1 MITTISDAVS
11 ATTLTH
17 NGSLTINDFERRCV
31 GLNTCIR
38 IRSNKL
44 TPEVDYQDRRPYN
57 VCQRCFCLNRVCY
70 NFRPVVVDGK
80 SMDGNWCDQCRLNK
94 RSGCSNLTYHESGSG
109 QIPMFHAWLLS
120 RSTDVPALV
129 FPAWY
134 LSEVLRSRRS
144 GTPMVK
150 VCSLDELRIGKEISP
165 NHVPPVFP
173 VFQNGQ
179 IVNYGTFG
187 STASGSR
194 NTRVGIIAPSETS
207 SRISLE
213 STQVNSNQVPSGS
226 LVRRSRR
233 LAGIV
238 ALAAYNEVGEENDEL
253 ETESESNNNDDKEYP
268 FASDESDYQWNATP
282 VSHGTIDAMGTPD
295 PRLFLES
302 VIPSPLVSPPLRP
315 SDQDSVSSPSL
326 PSSGSSDDNNSN
338 NRDYDLVFHGGP
350 AIQSGGRRFSAPN
363 ARIDLPDELRIAP
376 RFFAGNA
383 QSWHGDGP
391 QGQEPSLNLSPPP
404 ISPISLPD
412 GPTLNQDQRRVAE
425 LEALNPLRPLFALP
439 TLGPGGRYV
448 VRVRGGNNFFFE
460 FLE

>member
-31 GLNTCIR
+31 VLNTCIR

-44 TPEVDYQDRRPYN
+44 TPEVDYQDRRPYS

-94 RSGCSNLTYHESGSG
+94 CSGCSNLTYHESGSG
-109 QIPMFHAWLLS
+109 QIPIFHAWLLT

-187 STASGSR
+187 YTASGSR

-207 SRISLE
+207 SR
-213 STQVNSNQVPSGS
+213 
-226 LVRRSRR
+226 
-233 LAGIV
+233 
-238 ALAAYNEVGEENDEL
+238 
-253 ETESESNNNDDKEYP
+253 
-268 FASDESDYQWNATP
+268 TP
-282 VSHGTIDAMGTPD
+282 EAH
-295 PRLFLES
+295 RFLS
-302 VIPSPLVSPPLRP
+302 
-315 SDQDSVSSPSL
+315 
-326 PSSGSSDDNNSN
+326 
-338 NRDYDLVFHGGP
+338 
-350 AIQSGGRRFSAPN
+350 
-363 ARIDLPDELRIAP
+363 
-376 RFFAGNA
+376 
-383 QSWHGDGP
+383 
-391 QGQEPSLNLSPPP
+391 
-404 ISPISLPD
+404 
-412 GPTLNQDQRRVAE
+412 
-425 LEALNPLRPLFALP
+425 
-439 TLGPGGRYV
+439 
-448 VRVRGGNNFFFE
+448 
-460 FLE
+460 

>member
-1 MITTISDAVS
+1 MMITTISDAVS

-44 TPEVDYQDRRPYN
+44 TPEVDYQGRRPYN

-80 SMDGNWCDQCRLNK
+80 LMDGNWCDQCRLNK
-94 RSGCSNLTYHESGSG
+94 RSGCSNLTYHDSGSG
-109 QIPMFHAWLLS
+109 QVPILMPGCWLVQLMFQSWYFLL
-120 RSTDVPALV
+120 DI
-129 FPAWY
+129 F
-134 LSEVLRSRRS
+134 
-144 GTPMVK
+144 
-150 VCSLDELRIGKEISP
+150 
-165 NHVPPVFP
+165 
-173 VFQNGQ
+173 
-179 IVNYGTFG
+179 
-187 STASGSR
+187 
-194 NTRVGIIAPSETS
+194 
-207 SRISLE
+207 
-213 STQVNSNQVPSGS
+213 SNQVPSGS

-233 LAGIV
+233 LAGNV
-238 ALAAYNEVGEENDEL
+238 ALAAYNEVEEENDEL
-253 ETESESNNNDDKEYP
+253 ETESESDNNDNNNEDKEYP

-282 VSHGTIDAMGTPD
+282 VSHGTIDAMRTPD
-295 PRLFLES
+295 PQLFLES

-326 PSSGSSDDNNSN
+326 PSSSSSDDNDSN
-338 NRDYDLVFHGGP
+338 NRDYDLVFYGGP
-350 AIQSGGRRFSAPN
+350 AIQSGGRHFSAPN
-363 ARIDLPDELRIAP
+363 ARIDLSDKLRIDP

-383 QSWHGDGP
+383 QSWYGDGL

-439 TLGPGGRYV
+439 TLGPGGRYIV
-448 VRVRGGNNFFFE
+448 HVRGGNNFFFE